1 MACLLD
7 DANALPSLAKVHSAV
22 GQDYAKLFAL
32 SRLGLR
38 FCVKKSL
45 LPPMESFRDL
55 LVKSSWGKVVSG
67 ELKLSFKE
75 GFGGGHA
82 ELEAVFQ
89 AMVDQPQH
97 LRSCS
102 VGNLVRFC
110 RDFSLDAG
118 ARMLQ
123 YATTT
128 LSKLEPCVDKDGSV
142 VKPAGFHQVIGKVS
156 EALKKVDDP
165 TAVNAALMNMFDKVS
180 PYNYE
185 VLGFIIECLDDTEGN
200 GGELVRRASQV
211 LGFLLEYER
220 VSDPGEEID
229 AWLES
234 SSSSTQR
241 PFPKAVAR
249 RRLPLSWLVTVPPK
263 KKYRILRKEFTLES
277 YKLWSNIAGV
287 MKLQPDNIC
296 VFAVQNA
303 LSGKDL
309 ENSEEEGGWGMSH
322 VDSPLLQRLKL
333 CIDSISDL
341 KKAASASHYVVG
353 HIRGGADRV
362 LAAQMSL
369 QVALKWHTEEHS
381 PDSEST
387 LEHATSRLAQLK
399 AEDALRKRGLEE
411 DRLLELIH
419 SGAFEELIVKLY
431 EHPSITARSKQA
443 GQFFPDINGAV
454 RDISEWTRSIAD
466 IKFSLLERWLPD
478 ADSSE
483 AEMAASLDETISNFK
498 LDFKNVDAK
507 KETDSGCEEEDAN
520 FIRCV
525 YICQDGEALELIMS
539 HLLQIGFSRGRAY
552 PTTHKLRA
560 LRCLLSVASDSE
572 LKEKTSRSAEDVR
585 SHLESLQFSS
595 RLQSLNLPYD
605 DETTF
610 ADANK
615 ASLVESVLRSCGHLR
630 QGISLA
636 VDLCVSEG
644 IFQPSSLWTGMLDR
658 MASLAMERELAFALD
673 VLNRQP
679 HLWHS
684 DAFRGAWNFILLRP
698 FETAGAPPLS
708 ESDAT
713 RCERAVRLL
722 DSCPLA
728 PSELKLKQ
736 MHGECKR
743 LGLMNLAE
751 SVSARLEED

>member
-1 MACLLD
+1 MS
-7 DANALPSLAKVHSAV
+7 LP
-22 GQDYAKLFAL
+22 
-32 SRLGLR
+32 
-38 FCVKKSL
+38 
-45 LPPMESFRDL
+45 
-55 LVKSSWGKVVSG
+55 
-67 ELKLSFKE
+67 LK
-75 GFGGGHA
+75 
-82 ELEAVFQ
+82 
-89 AMVDQPQH
+89 
-97 LRSCS
+97 
-102 VGNLVRFC
+102 
-110 RDFSLDAG
+110 
-118 ARMLQ
+118 
-123 YATTT
+123 
-128 LSKLEPCVDKDGSV
+128 
-142 VKPAGFHQVIGKVS
+142 
-156 EALKKVDDP
+156 
-165 TAVNAALMNMFDKVS
+165 
-180 PYNYE
+180 
-185 VLGFIIECLDDTEGN
+185 
-200 GGELVRRASQV
+200 V

-220 VSDPGEEID
+220 VADPGEDEID

-234 SSSSTQR
+234 TASSTQR
-241 PFPKAVAR
+241 PFPAAVAR

-263 KKYRILRKEFTLES
+263 KKYRILKKEFTLES

-296 VFAVQNA
+296 VFTVQNA

-309 ENSEEEGGWGMSH
+309 DNAEDESGWSMAH
-322 VDSPLLQRLKL
+322 IDSPLLQRLKL
-333 CIDSISDL
+333 CIDAISDL
-341 KKAASASHYVVG
+341 RKAASASHYVVS

-369 QVALKWHTEEHS
+369 QVAIKWHAQQHS

-399 AEDALRKRGLEE
+399 AEDALRKRGLAE
-411 DRLLELIH
+411 DPLLELIY

-478 ADSSE
+478 AADSSE
-483 AEMAASLDETISNFK
+483 AEMAAALDETISNFK
-498 LDFKNVDAK
+498 LDFKNLNVK
-507 KETDSGCEEEDAN
+507 KETDSGCEEEDTN

-572 LKEKTSRSAEDVR
+572 LRQKTSRSAEEVR
-585 SHLESLQFSS
+585 SHLECLQFSS
-595 RLQSLNLPYD
+595 RLQALNLPYD

-615 ASLVESVLRSCGHLR
+615 VSLVESVLRSCGHLR

-644 IFQPSSLWTGMLDR
+644 IFQPSSLWTGMLER
-658 MASLAMERELAFALD
+658 MASLAMERELGSALD

-684 DAFRGAWNFILLRP
+684 DAFRRAWNFVLLRP
-698 FETAGAPPLS
+698 FETAGSPPLS
-708 ESDAT
+708 KSDSLH
-713 RCERAVRLL
+713 CERAVRLL

-743 LGLMNLAE
+743 LGLLNLAE
-751 SVSARLEED
+751 NVLARLEED

>member
-7 DANALPSLAKVHSAV
+7 DPNALPSLARVHSAV
-22 GQDYAKLFAL
+22 GQDYGKLFAL
-32 SRLGLR
+32 SRLGLK
-38 FCVKKSL
+38 FCQKKSL
-45 LPPMESFRDL
+45 LPPMESFKDL
-55 LVKSSWGKVVSG
+55 LIKSSWGRVVSG

-75 GFGGGHA
+75 GFGGGHS

-110 RDFSLDAG
+110 RDFSLDTG

-123 YATTT
+123 YATAT
-128 LSKLEPCVDKDGSV
+128 LSKLEPCLDKDGGV
-142 VKPAGFHQVIGKVS
+142 AKPSGFQQVIGKVS
-156 EALKKVDDP
+156 EALKQVDNP
-165 TAVNAALMNMFDKVS
+165 AAVNGALMTMFEKVS

-185 VLGFIIECLDDTEGN
+185 VLGFVIERLDDAEAN
-200 GGELVRRASQV
+200 GGELVRRASQI

-220 VSDPGEEID
+220 VAEPGEDEVD
-229 AWLES
+229 FWLES
-234 SSSSTQR
+234 TASQR

-263 KKYRILRKEFTLES
+263 KKYRILKREFTLDS

-296 VFAVQNA
+296 VFTVQNA

-309 ENSEEEGGWGMSH
+309 EHSEDEGEWSMSH
-322 VDSPLLQRLKL
+322 VDSPLLQRVKT
-333 CIDSISDL
+333 CIDSITDL
-341 KKAASASHYVVG
+341 KKAASASHYVVN

-369 QVALKWHTEEHS
+369 QVAIRWHAQDHS

-399 AEDALRKRGLEE
+399 AEEALRKRGLEE
-411 DRLLELIH
+411 DHLLELIH

-431 EHPSITARSKQA
+431 EHPSITARSKRA
-443 GQFFPDINGAV
+443 GHFYPDINGAV

-483 AEMAASLDETISNFK
+483 AEMAAALEETISNFK
-498 LDFKNVDAK
+498 LDFKRVAAKEDANP
-507 KETDSGCEEEDAN
+507 GCEEEDAN

-560 LRCLLSVASDSE
+560 LRCLLSVASDGE
-572 LKEKTSRSAEDVR
+572 LRQKTSRSAEEVR

-595 RLQSLNLPYD
+595 RLQALNLPYD

-610 ADANK
+610 ADASK
-615 ASLVESVLRSCGHLR
+615 SSLVESVLRSCGHLR

-644 IFQPSSLWTGMLDR
+644 IFQPSSLWTGLLER
-658 MASLAMERELAFALD
+658 MASLSMERELAAALD

-684 DAFRGAWNFILLRP
+684 DAFRGAWNFVLLRP
-698 FETAGAPPLS
+698 FETAGAPPLA
-708 ESDAT
+708 ESQALH
-713 RCERAVRLL
+713 CERAVRML

-728 PSELKLKQ
+728 PSELNLKQ
-736 MHGECKR
+736 MHGECRR
-743 LGLMNLAE
+743 LGLTNLAE
-751 SVSARLEED
+751 NVFAHLEDD

>member
-1 MACLLD
+1 MPIAGRMLGDVLGCATAAAADVSENLSRLAECGQRLAGELEASANLQLAFLVRLHVADSLQFSSVDQEDDAGEILSAGITQKIQVSSIVTKVSLRDYVMVSRALCATFTQPFDPSILSQVLGDKRPDYNFALACLLD

-32 SRLGLR
+32 SRLGLK
-38 FCVKKSL
+38 FCKKKSL

-55 LVKSSWGKVVSG
+55 LIKSSWGRVVSG

-75 GFGGGHA
+75 GFGGGHS

-128 LSKLEPCVDKDGSV
+128 LSKLEPCVDKGGSV
-142 VKPAGFHQVIGKVS
+142 VKPAGFLQVIGKVS
-156 EALKKVDDP
+156 QALKNVEDP
-165 TAVNAALMNMFDKVS
+165 AAVNGALMNMFDKVS

-200 GGELVRRASQV
+200 GEELVRRASQV

-220 VSDPGEEID
+220 VADPGEDETE

-234 SSSSTQR
+234 TASSTQR

-263 KKYRILRKEFTLES
+263 KKYKILKKEFTLES

-309 ENSEEEGGWGMSH
+309 ESSEDEGGCSWSMSH

-333 CIDSISDL
+333 CIATISDL

-369 QVALKWHTEEHS
+369 QVAIKWHAQEHS

-387 LEHATSRLAQLK
+387 LEHATSTLAQLK

-411 DRLLELIH
+411 DHLMELIH

-483 AEMAASLDETISNFK
+483 AEMAAALDETISNFK

-507 KETDSGCEEEDAN
+507 KETDPGCDEEDTN

-572 LKEKTSRSAEDVR
+572 LRQVGIAMYFYGKT
-585 SHLESLQFSS
+585 FISS
-595 RLQSLNLPYD
+595 C
-605 DETTF
+605 
-610 ADANK
+610 
-615 ASLVESVLRSCGHLR
+615 LR
-630 QGISLA
+630 
-636 VDLCVSEG
+636 
-644 IFQPSSLWTGMLDR
+644 M
-658 MASLAMERELAFALD
+658 
-673 VLNRQP
+673 
-679 HLWHS
+679 
-684 DAFRGAWNFILLRP
+684 
-698 FETAGAPPLS
+698 
-708 ESDAT
+708 
-713 RCERAVRLL
+713 
-722 DSCPLA
+722 
-728 PSELKLKQ
+728 
-736 MHGECKR
+736 
-743 LGLMNLAE
+743 
-751 SVSARLEED
+751 